1 MEITKFLSLCNKDFP
16 SPGSNTCS
24 SLSLVSPPWASR
36 KSRFLLK
43 SVQGNLHFLMY
54 AFQNTSS
61 HCLFSNFITALTF
74 LNISGFQFQV
84 VKCELVIYCC
94 ITNSYKLEF
103 KVSTSLTTIVLVPA
117 LISCLD
123 YCNNFLLASCCGLA
137 FSHSIYLLHSN
148 ETDMILLLF
157 HSNNLW
163 NPRILL
169 SFS

>member
-74 LNISGFQFQV
+74 LNISGSQSQV

-103 KVSTSLTTIVLVPA
+103 KVSTILTTIVLVPA

-123 YCNNFLLASCCGLA
+123 YCLLWSGFLP
-137 FSHSIYLLHSN
+137 F
-148 ETDMILLLF
+148 
-157 HSNNLW
+157 NL
-163 NPRILL
+163 PS
-169 SFS
+169 SFQWDRYDLTALPLK